1 MTQVYPPVMHP
12 ERRAFLVSLALH
24 ALLFLFIVLFADL
37 RFYQTLTV
45 TIVNRAPQPTQEI
58 VEEELQEEI
67 TRPANSTGK
76 KVRPQKDPAG
86 AAGSRRKG
94 KTNSKSETQTLA
106 DPWSQYEQQMHSRAS
121 RGKESGSGART
132 ESTSWG
138 SEATGKSAKRG
149 EAEKVNIPKGDSSAA
164 TRWRKGAARRLIS
177 MPAIDYPES
186 VRKKSGQGKVELL
199 LEVDAQ
205 GRVESVEILKSS
217 GITRLDISARNA
229 YRNAVFSPSLSGETA
244 TGVIVVTFKMRD

>member
-1 MTQVYPPVMHP
+1 MTQAYPPTIHP

-24 ALLFLFIVLFADL
+24 ALLFLLIALFADL
-37 RFYQTLTV
+37 RFTETLSV
-45 TIVNRAPQPTQEI
+45 TIVTDTPQRIQEVI
-58 VEEELQEEI
+58 EDDLQEEV
-67 TRPANSTGK
+67 TRPSEKSVK
-76 KVRPQKDPAG
+76 KSSRAKDPAG
-86 AAGSRRKG
+86 SAGSKRPG
-94 KTNSKSETQTLA
+94 KTNTKSDTHTLA
-106 DPWSQYEQQMHSRAS
+106 DPWSQYEQQMHSRAA

-132 ESTSWG
+132 EATKWG
-138 SEATGKSAKRG
+138 SEQTGKSEKRG

-164 TRWRKGAARRLIS
+164 TRWRKGAARRLVS

-229 YRNAVFSPSLSGETA
+229 YRNAVFSPSPSGETA